1 MVLSVENSSVVYG
14 QVTAVREVSL
24 TVNDCEI
31 VTVIGSNGAGKT
43 SLLNAITGVVP
54 LKSGEI
60 RLDEKNISRLPAHK
74 IVSLGLAYVPEGRQ
88 IFGAMSVKDNLTMGA
103 YVHCSKRRFSNL
115 SYARWF
121 MQRQDVQAN
130 LDMVYKLFPILKE
143 RLKQKA
149 GNLSGGEQQML
160 AIGRALMSSPKML
173 LLDEPSLGLAPN
185 LVREILKLIIRLRE
199 EGLTILLVEQDAN
212 AALKIADRGY
222 VMERGQITMEG
233 TAKDLLGNDR
243 VRQAYL
249 GKSVA

>member
-1 MVLSVENSSVVYG
+1 LLKVEKISVAYG
-14 QVTAVREVSL
+14 QITAVRDVSL
-24 TVNDCEI
+24 CVNDGEI
-31 VTVIGSNGAGKT
+31 VTIIGSNGAGKT
-43 SLLNAITGVVP
+43 SLLNAICGVVP
-54 LKSGEI
+54 LKSGDI
-60 RLDEKNISRLPAHK
+60 RLDDKKISRMPSHK
-74 IVSLGLAYVPEGRQ
+74 IVKLGLAYIPEGRQ

-103 YVHCSKRRFSNL
+103 YIQCSKKRFSNL
-115 SYARWF
+115 GYSGWF
-121 MQRQDVQAN
+121 MRRRDVQNN

-185 LVREILKLIIRLRE
+185 LVREILKLIVRLRD

-222 VMERGQITMEG
+222 VMERGNITLEG
-233 TAKDLLGNDR
+233 TAKELLGNDR

>member
-1 MVLSVENSSVVYG
+1 MLKIEDASVAYG

-24 TVNDCEI
+24 QVNDREI

-54 LKSGEI
+54 LKSGQI
-60 RLDEKNISRLPAHK
+60 RLDEKNITRLPAHK

-103 YVHCSKRRFSNL
+103 YARCSKKRFSNL
-115 SYARWF
+115 GYAGWF
-121 MQRQDVQAN
+121 MKRQDMQTN

-160 AIGRALMSSPKML
+160 AIGRALMSSPKMI

-185 LVREILKLIIRLRE
+185 LVREILKLIVKLRD

-222 VMERGQITMEG
+222 VMERGRITIEG
-233 TAKDLLGNDR
+233 TAKGLMGDDR

-249 GKSVA
+249 GKNVA